1 MFIFIMLALMATIF
15 FNLAWNYTESSS
27 LSKLGHYYVEKGP
40 QEIGAPNLVTAVVVT
55 YRGLDTLGEVT
66 VLFISAAGVG
76 LLLRR
81 SRRKQGN
88 EALKNANET
97 KSDPAEADL
106 AEKSA
111 VTHRAASEIV
121 ETAIELLLPMIILFG
136 IYVFMN
142 GHLSPGGGFQGGAI
156 IASGTMFLLLALPES
171 HISRLMIAVTESLSG
186 FSYVVVGVLGV
197 TMAGGFLDN
206 RFIGLGTYGDLFSA
220 GAIPLIYTFVGL
232 KVGFELSA
240 VLDRFRSEDD
250 SADFSEDNSE
260 DTGPA

>member
-1 MFIFIMLALMATIF
+1 MIKRMFIFMMLALMAVIF
-15 FNLAWNYTESSS
+15 FNLASNYTENTS
-27 LSKLGHYYVEKGP
+27 LSKLGNYYVEKGP
-40 QEIGAPNLVTAVVVT
+40 LEIGAPNLVTAVVVT

-81 SRRKQGN
+81 SRRKQDGT
-88 EALKNANET
+88 EDTEETDIAN
-97 KSDPAEADL
+97 K
-106 AEKSA
+106 
-111 VTHRAASEIV
+111 AASEIV
-121 ETAIELLLPMIILFG
+121 ETATELLLPMVILFG

-156 IASGTMFLLLALPES
+156 IASGTMFLLLALPKS
-171 HISRLMIAVTESLSG
+171 HISRLLITITESLSG
-186 FSYVVVGVLGV
+186 FSYVIVGVLGV

-206 RFIGLGTYGDLFSA
+206 RFMDLGTYGELFSA

-240 VLDRFRSEDD
+240 VLDRFRQES
-250 SADFSEDNSE
+250 NSE
-260 DTGPA
+260 DSDQI